1 MQNMNSPLLVIVGPT
16 ASGKSRL
23 AMELADESGSEIISA
38 DSRLIYRGMTI
49 GTAKPSIQE
58 MNRVKHHMIDLIDP
72 DRSYSVGE
80 YRKNVEEI
88 LGRETD
94 RASSPP
100 FILTGGT
107 GLYVKAVLYGLWDGP
122 PADRKLRETLLL
134 REEESKGVLYRELCE
149 ADALSSS
156 RIHPNDLSKI
166 IRAIEVYYLTGR
178 PLSSFHSEHR
188 FRVGTR
194 PFRIIGLRI
203 ERNALYRRIEA
214 RVDQMIR
221 DGWIEEVE
229 SLIKNGYHEKLPAM
243 RSLGYDTL
251 SAFLKGSYSR
261 PQAIQ
266 LIKQET
272 RNYAKRQMT
281 WFNKDRNIQ
290 WLDQDQTGEW
300 VRQFR
305 QELFFTQNCQSR

>member
-58 MNRVKHHMIDLIDP
+58 MNRVK

-134 REEESKGVLYRELCE
+134 REEESKGVLYRELCV

-188 FRVGTR
+188 FRVGPR

>member
-1 MQNMNSPLLVIVGPT
+1 MNSPLLVIVGPT